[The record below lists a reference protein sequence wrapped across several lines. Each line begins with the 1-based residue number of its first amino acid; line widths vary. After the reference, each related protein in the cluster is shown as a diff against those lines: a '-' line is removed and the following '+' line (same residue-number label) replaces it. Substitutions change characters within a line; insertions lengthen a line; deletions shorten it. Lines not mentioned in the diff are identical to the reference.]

1 MKSVLVICFSDLR
14 RDARVMRQINF
25 LKSEYRVEVAAFGA
39 LPDEQYVFHKL
50 EKTRLTFLRK
60 AVSSV
65 FLLLGF
71 HAIAYTILHHYSRY
85 VAGLRDKNFDLIVA
99 NDAETLPIAFK
110 IANGRSKV
118 FFDAHEYAPR
128 QFEDRLYWRIFFRR
142 FNVYLCKKYI
152 PRVSGMSTINQ
163 SLARAYEENFG
174 IRSVITTNAP
184 AYVDWSPQPRNQLP
198 IRLVHHGIF
207 TVSRQ
212 PEIMIDLMELLDE
225 RFTLDLIYMVSE
237 NASSGTKQYFENFK
251 ARVAATKKIRVLP
264 ALKPAEIVPFLHAH
278 YDVGII
284 LVPPIN
290 FNYENGLPNKLFDCI
305 QARVSLCVGPLKEI
319 ARVTN
324 DYDVGIVSPD
334 FTAYGMAH
342 VLQTITLDDINRF
355 KKNTDAAAKQLN
367 AEYNKTLLLEA
378 LKKIV

>member
-50 EKTRLTFLRK
+50 EKTKLTFFRK

-71 HAIAYTILHHYSRY
+71 HAIAYNILHHYNRY
-85 VAGLRDKNFDLIVA
+85 VAGLRSKNFDLIVA

-110 IANGRSKV
+110 IANGQSKV

-128 QFEDRLYWRIFFRR
+128 QFEDRLYWRVFFRR
-142 FNVYLCKKYI
+142 FNAYLCEKYI

-163 SLARAYEENFG
+163 SLAAAYEDNFG
-174 IRSVITTNAP
+174 IKSVIITNAP
-184 AYVDWSPQPRNQLP
+184 AYVDWSPQPRNQFP

-212 PEIMIDLMELLDE
+212 PEIMIDLMDLLDD

-237 NASSGTKQYFENFK
+237 NASSETKQYFESFK
-251 ARVAATKKIRVLP
+251 ARAAATKNVRVLP

-305 QARVSLCVGPLKEI
+305 QARVALCVGPLKEI
-319 ARVTN
+319 ARVTH
-324 DYDVGIVSPD
+324 DHGVGVVSPD
-334 FTAYGMAH
+334 FTAKGMAQA
-342 VLQTITLDDINRF
+342 LQTITLEDINRF
-355 KKNTDAAAKQLN
+355 KRSTDAAAKQLN
-367 AEYNKTLLLEA
+367 AEYNKTLLLDA
-378 LKKIV
+378 LKKII